1 VKRFEKQHYQAASLL
16 KAFHLLFS
24 FSGSEAEDNMAR
36 LILHIA

>member
-1 VKRFEKQHYQAASLL
+1 VKRFEEQHSKLPQHL

-36 LILHIA
+36 LILHGA